1 VKKPL
6 LGREGKGVKVFRNRV
21 EEPSEKGNEGEAES
35 GASVHQTLAQLAE
48 VDGTFA
54 VIGSWLVDWEPCGMG
69 IRESKGLVTTNTS
82 RFVPRLFR

>member
-1 VKKPL
+1 
-6 LGREGKGVKVFRNRV
+6 
-21 EEPSEKGNEGEAES
+21 
-35 GASVHQTLAQLAE
+35 VHQTLAQLAE